1 MLHIQTAAI
10 PFPPRPRGVWCGL
23 ERAPGPH
30 LWLWAVAAATQ
41 PVRSRAQP
49 GTVATLPLRPAVSA
63 PATRLPPPS
72 SSSSSPSPSRSSLQP
87 GSLLSRA
94 ALVQRG
100 PGYGPDVWGLA
111 WPGRLAPILSVLAPG
126 RRMFFRGRTALPA
139 DKPVLGRW
147 YRRTSLQLRHRGH

>member
-1 MLHIQTAAI
+1 MLHIETAAI

-23 ERAPGPH
+23 ERAPAPH
-30 LWLWAVAAATQ
+30 PWLWAAAAATQ

-49 GTVATLPLRPAVSA
+49 GTDATPPLQPAASA
-63 PATRLPPPS
+63 PVTPLPPS
-72 SSSSSPSPSRSSLQP
+72 SSLSSRSSLQP

-94 ALVQRG
+94 TLVQRS

-111 WPGRLAPILSVLAPG
+111 WPGRLAPILSVPAPG
-126 RRMFFRGRTALPA
+126 RRMFFSGRTALPA